1 MAKKKDDEI
10 EDSNDFNDDNQN
22 DFNEADDSFGLPDV
36 DYQPLDETTEE
47 DTSSSSDDSTSSYSD
62 DTSSSYS
69 DSDDSYTSSDD
80 SESDSYSSDYQN
92 NDTQEKEEN
101 SSDEYVPGSYTPPQ
115 EESSNVGKIVAIVLI
130 LAVLGVGG
138 WYFFIHKPAQEKEQA
153 RIEKLKKEEEAK
165 RLAAE
170 KKAEEE
176 RLAQEAADREAAR
189 LAAEEAAK
197 PKIGTVETITART
210 GRYYVVIASDIDG
223 DLAMDF
229 ANKLTK
235 TGVSIKIIPPYGTS
249 KFHRITVDNLDT
261 WAAAEN
267 RANELKSEYGEN
279 VWVIKY

>member
-10 EDSNDFNDDNQN
+10 EDNNDFNDDNQN

-36 DYQPLDETTEE
+36 DYQPLDETAEE

-62 DTSSSYS
+62 DSSSTYS
-69 DSDDSYTSSDD
+69 DDTDSSDD
-80 SESDSYSSDYQN
+80 TESDSYSSDYQ
-92 NDTQEKEEN
+92 DTYAQENEQESTN
-101 SSDEYVPGSYTPPQ
+101 EYVPGSYTPPQ
-115 EESSNVGKIVAIVLI
+115 EESSNTGKIVAIVLI

-153 RIEKLKKEEEAK
+153 RIEKLKQEEAAK

-235 TGVSIKIIPPYGTS
+235 TGVSIQIIPPYGTS

-267 RANELKSEYGEN
+267 RANELKNEYGED